1 MCFLSA
7 CLGSCCLALCLSE
20 KPVILT
26 EVMLFSLL
34 LMTAAG
40 LLFLLPFGAQEALK
54 LFLPA
59 QNLMLN
65 EGQWLVL

>member
-1 MCFLSA
+1 M
-7 CLGSCCLALCLSE
+7 ALCLSE

-34 LMTAAG
+34 MTAAG
-40 LLFLLPFGAQEALK
+40 LLFLLPFGAQGALK

>member
-7 CLGSCCLALCLSE
+7 CLGSCCLALCLSK

-34 LMTAAG
+34 MTAAG
-40 LLFLLPFGAQEALK
+40 LLFLLPFRAQGALK